1 MNRATSMRMVL
12 RQFDLPLRHVFAISR
27 GATDVSRTL
36 IVELQQDGASGYGE
50 AGENPFYGA
59 TVANMRA
66 ALEGVRPEIEAAR
79 LDAPAALWEALRP
92 VLGANTFAQ
101 CALDV
106 AAHDLWGKLR
116 KRPVWDLWGLR
127 IDGSLPLTDYT
138 VGIDTIEVMVR
149 KMQEF
154 AGWPI
159 YKIKL
164 GTADD
169 LAIVRELRSHTSA
182 VFRVDANCA
191 WDAETAIRLSGPLK
205 ELGVELIEQP
215 LPPECWDE
223 MQEVMRRSAL
233 PIIADESCRGEPDVE
248 RCLGHFHGINVK
260 LVKCGG
266 LTPARRMIGRARQ
279 LGLKTM
285 VGCMT
290 ESSVGISAI
299 AQLLP
304 LLDYV
309 DMDGAL
315 LLARDIASGV
325 RIECGRVIYPEENG
339 CGVRLLSTIE

>member
-1 MNRATSMRMVL
+1 MVL

-36 IVELQQDGASGYGE
+36 IVELQQDGESGYGE

-59 TVANMRA
+59 SVATMRGVLEA
-66 ALEGVRPEIEAAR
+66 ARPQIEAAR
-79 LDAPAALWEALRP
+79 PDDPAAFWEAMRP
-92 VLGANTFAQ
+92 ALATDTFAQ

-127 IDGSLPLTDYT
+127 IDGPLPVTNYT
-138 VGIDTIEVMVR
+138 IGIDTIDVMVQ
-149 KMQEF
+149 KMEEF
-154 AGWPI
+154 AGWPV

-169 LAIVRELRSHTSA
+169 LAIVRELRKHTSS

-205 ELGVELIEQP
+205 DLGVELIEQP
-215 LPPECWDE
+215 LPPDCWDE
-223 MQEVMRRSAL
+223 MREVLRRSAL
-233 PIIADESCRGEPDVE
+233 PVIADESCRAEPDVE
-248 RCLGHFHGINVK
+248 RCGGHFHGINVK

-266 LTPARRMIGRARQ
+266 LAPARRMIGQARR
-279 LGLKTM
+279 LGLKAM

-299 AQLLP
+299 GQLLP

-325 RIECGRVIYPEENG
+325 RIECGRVVYPQENG
-339 CGVRLLSTIE
+339 CGVRLV